1 MGHDKISSGINS
13 EKEGFNSLLEAASA
27 EARRI
32 SLAIQEVA
40 GTTACKGVQIN
51 GLKKWA
57 IEKGCWIDNRESLGE
72 FSDRGS
78 ENEVYMDSETE
89 IVNKLNDFRYAD
101 DNLKGFFQ
109 RINIHNRLFPDCA
122 YSLKVFSENMD
133 GKTCAVISQSFIR
146 AEREASIEEIAGALA
161 LMGFMP
167 QQNGEYFTNGEVD
180 IFDAL
185 PNNVLYGI
193 DGNIYFIDTICLPS
207 SDNYFD
213 SYKSLSPNWDKMNND
228 GSTFA

>member
-1 MGHDKISSGINS
+1 MIYDKISSRNNTKEDGI
-13 EKEGFNSLLEAASA
+13 NSLLEAASA

-32 SLAIQEVA
+32 SHAIQEIA

-57 IEKGCWIDNRESLGE
+57 IENGCWIAHKDVLGE

-78 ENEVYMDSETE
+78 ENEVYMDSANE

-101 DNLKGFFQ
+101 DNLESFFQ
-109 RINIHNRLFPDCA
+109 RITIHNRLFPDCA
-122 YSLKVFSENMD
+122 YTLQGFSQNTE
-133 GKTCAVISQSFIR
+133 GQICAVISQAFIR
-146 AEREASIEEIAGALA
+146 AERETSIEEIAGALA
-161 LMGFMP
+161 LMGFKP
-167 QQNGEYFTNGEVD
+167 QFEGEYFTDGNVD

-193 DGNIYFIDTICLPS
+193 DGNLYFIDTICLPS
-207 SDNYFD
+207 TNNYLD
-213 SYKSLSPNWDKMNND
+213 SYKSLSPNWKR
-228 GSTFA
+228 